1 MSLPDPPGRK
11 LLARERYTLV
21 PLEVNPMRFTSFR
34 ISLAVLALTLV
45 SFAASKSS
53 AQWLDQP
60 GWDGKRHI
68 SYQQQKDLFYN
79 YYAQPG
85 PYNGA
90 AAGMYTCPRPVPPFV
105 GQTWVTYQPWMP
117 HEMMYKHE
125 RSYYTYNPGAGWR
138 RTNVRYGTCGLRL
151 EDCVMDL
158 RFPMSNNIWGLH
170 NDFYYPGLRW

>member
-1 MSLPDPPGRK
+1 
-11 LLARERYTLV
+11 
-21 PLEVNPMRFTSFR
+21 MRFTSLKLC
-34 ISLAVLALTLV
+34 LAAVAVAIPALAFT
-45 SFAASKSS
+45 SNARAFE
-53 AQWLDQP
+53 DQP

-90 AAGMYTCPRPVPPFV
+90 AAQMYVCPRPVPAFV
-105 GQTWVTYQPWMP
+105 GHTYVTYQPFMP
-117 HEMMYKHE
+117 HEMLYKHE

-151 EDCVMDL
+151 EDMCSDL
-158 RFPMSNNIWGLH
+158 RFPMSNNIWALH
-170 NDFYYPGLRW
+170 NDFYYPGVRW